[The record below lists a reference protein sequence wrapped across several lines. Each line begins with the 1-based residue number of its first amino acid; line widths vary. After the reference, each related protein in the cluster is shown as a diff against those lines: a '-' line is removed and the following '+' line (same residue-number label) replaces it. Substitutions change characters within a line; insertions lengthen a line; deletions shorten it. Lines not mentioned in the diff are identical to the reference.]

1 MTVTKGPPPNLLLTE
16 PIPRAL
22 IKLALPVFAS
32 HLLRLSFQ
40 WVDALWVR
48 GLGVDATAAITT
60 SIFATWWVLSL
71 NDIVGIGVMA
81 YISQLLGAGQRQRAG
96 VAAWKAIRASAV
108 LGLFGTA
115 AGLFAG
121 HRVFAIMT
129 SDPRMI
135 ETGGRYLSIILAAA
149 PLPMMAL
156 TCESVMRA
164 CGNTRTPLLLDL
176 GAVGLNAILAP
187 FLIYGIGPF
196 PRLEVAGAAWATV
209 IAQLV
214 LVISYLTLA
223 MRGHPQFPL
232 ARRAEGPPI
241 RIIGMAKVGLPAALI
256 GSMFSV
262 VYIAFARAASQFG
275 PAAMAV
281 VGVVNRIE
289 AIQFMTAVAIGMAGA
304 TLVGQSLGAGRP
316 DRAEQVIRTGLKW
329 AAGFGAVMSVLLAA
343 IPEVF
348 LRLFSNDPEVIR
360 QGVPYM
366 RVMAL
371 ALIPNAMEI
380 VTVESIIGSGHTR
393 TMSIIFNV
401 FSIARIPLAFL
412 VPGWTGTGVVGI
424 AWVITLTCIVR
435 GVLIVAW
442 GMRGT
447 WKRGLAHELHGAPVP
462 APETPD
468 VAGTAPQPGDV
479 ALDPASARGASDR

>member
-1 MTVTKGPPPNLLLTE
+1 MTHAPLPNSLLTE
-16 PIPRAL
+16 PLPRTL
-22 IKLALPVFAS
+22 FKLAVPVLVS
-32 HLLRLSFQ
+32 HLLRISFQ

-115 AGLFAG
+115 AGVFAG
-121 HRVFAIMT
+121 DRVFAIMT

-156 TCESVMRA
+156 TCESIMRA
-164 CGNTRTPLLLDL
+164 GGNTRTPLLLDL
-176 GAVGLNAILAP
+176 GAVGINAILAP

-209 IAQLV
+209 IAYLV
-214 LVISYLTLA
+214 LVLSYLVLA
-223 MRGHPQFPL
+223 MRRHPNFPL
-232 ARRAEGPPI
+232 ARRAPGPPI
-241 RIIGMAKVGLPAALI
+241 RILGMARVGLPAALI
-256 GSMFSV
+256 GCMFSV

-304 TLVGQSLGAGRP
+304 TIVGQSLGAGRP
-316 DRAEQVIRTGLKW
+316 ERAEQAIRIGLKW
-329 AAGFGAVMSVLLAA
+329 ATGVAGVMSILLAA
-343 IPEVF
+343 IPEMF
-348 LRLFSNDPEVIR
+348 LKLFSSDPEVVR
-360 QGVPYM
+360 LGVPYM

-380 VTVESIIGSGHTR
+380 VTAESIIGSGHTR

-401 FSIARIPLAFL
+401 FSVARIPLAFL
-412 VPGWTGTGVVGI
+412 VPQWTGTGVVGI
-424 AWVITLTCIVR
+424 AWVITATCIVR
-435 GVLIVAW
+435 GTMIVAW

-447 WKRGLAHELHGAPVP
+447 WKRGLAHELHGTAPP
-462 APETPD
+462 APDAPE
-468 VAGTAPQPGDV
+468 AGGAARAGEATM
-479 ALDPASARGASDR
+479 DPASAHGASDR

>member
-1 MTVTKGPPPNLLLTE
+1 VTQAPPPNALLTE

-22 IKLALPVFAS
+22 FRLALPVFAS

-60 SIFATWWVLSL
+60 SIFATWWVVSL

-108 LGLFGTA
+108 LGLLGTA
-115 AGLFAG
+115 AGVFAG
-121 HRVFAIMT
+121 HRVFGLMT

-135 ETGGRYLSIILAAA
+135 ETGGRYLSIILTAA

-156 TCESVMRA
+156 TCESIMRA
-164 CGNTRTPLLLDL
+164 GGNTRTPLLLDL
-176 GAVGLNAILAP
+176 CAVGLNAILAP

-214 LVISYLTLA
+214 LVSSYFLLA
-223 MRGHPQFPL
+223 WRRHPNFPL
-232 ARRAEGPPI
+232 ARRADGPPI
-241 RIIGMAKVGLPAALI
+241 RIAGMARVGVPAALI
-256 GSMFSV
+256 GCMFSV
-262 VYIAFARAASQFG
+262 VYLAFARAASEFG

-289 AIQFMTAVAIGMAGA
+289 AVQFMTAVGLGMAGA
-304 TLVGQSLGAGRP
+304 TLVGQSLGAGMP
-316 DRAEQVIRTGLKW
+316 ERAEQVLRTGLRW
-329 AAGFGAVMSVLLAA
+329 AATIAALLSVLLAA

-348 LRLFSNDPEVIR
+348 LRLFSNDPEVLR

-371 ALIPNAMEI
+371 CLIPNAMEI

-401 FSIARIPLAFL
+401 FSIARIPAAFL
-412 VPGWTGTGVVGI
+412 VPQWTGTGVVGI
-424 AWVITLTCIVR
+424 AWVITVTCLIR
-435 GVLIVAW
+435 GVWIVLW
-442 GMRGT
+442 GLRGT
-447 WKRGLAHELHGAPVP
+447 WKKGLAHELHGTPSAAAEVP
-462 APETPD
+462 EASGV
-468 VAGTAPQPGDV
+468 VAME
-479 ALDPASARGASDR
+479 PASARGASDR

>member
-1 MTVTKGPPPNLLLTE
+1 MAHALPASTLLTE

-22 IKLALPVFAS
+22 LRLAVPVFIS
-32 HLLRLSFQ
+32 NLLRISFQ

-71 NDIVGIGVMA
+71 NDIVAIGVMA
-81 YISQLLGAGQRQRAG
+81 YISQLLGAGERQRAG
-96 VAAWKAIRASAV
+96 VAALKAIKASAL
-108 LGLFGTA
+108 LGLAGTA
-115 AGLFAG
+115 AGVFAG
-121 HRVFAIMT
+121 PRVFALMT
-129 SDPRMI
+129 TDPRMI
-135 ETGGRYLSIILAAA
+135 ETGGSYLSIILAAA

-156 TCESVMRA
+156 TCESIMRA
-164 CGNTRTPLLLDL
+164 GGNTRTPLLLDL

-209 IAQLV
+209 IAQAV
-214 LVISYLTLA
+214 LVVSYLWLA
-223 MRGHPQFPL
+223 ARRHPQFPL
-232 ARRAEGPPI
+232 ARRAAGPPI
-241 RIIGMAKVGLPAALI
+241 RILGMAKVGVPAALI
-256 GSMFSV
+256 GLMFSV
-262 VYIAFARAASQFG
+262 VYIAFARAASEFG

-316 DRAEQVIRTGLKW
+316 DRAELVIRTGQKW
-329 AAGFGAVMSVLLAA
+329 GAAIAAAMSVMLFA

-348 LRLFSNDPEVIR
+348 LKLFSSDPELIR

-366 RVMAL
+366 RVMSL
-371 ALIPNAMEI
+371 CLIPNAMEI
-380 VTVESIIGSGHTR
+380 VTAESIIGSGHTR

-412 VPGWTGTGVVGI
+412 VPQWTGTGVVGI
-424 AWVITLTCIVR
+424 AWVITVTCIVR

-447 WKRGLAHELHGAPVP
+447 WKRGLAHELHGTPAAAADANP
-462 APETPD
+462 APTPPD
-468 VAGTAPQPGDV
+468 VP
-479 ALDPASARGASDR
+479 LDPAGARGASDR